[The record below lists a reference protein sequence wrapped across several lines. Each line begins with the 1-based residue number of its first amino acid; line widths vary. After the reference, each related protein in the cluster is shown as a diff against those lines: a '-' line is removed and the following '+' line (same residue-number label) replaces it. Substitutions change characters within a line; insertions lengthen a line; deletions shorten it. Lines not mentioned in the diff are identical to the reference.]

1 MLGFL
6 DRLFSQISRE
16 FEEVGRTCWGTACST
31 GKATRVARGPREEDG
46 IVEEDSIVVHLGH
59 VVVRGTK

>member
-31 GKATRVARGPREEDG
+31 GKATRVGRGPREEDG
-46 IVEEDSIVVHLGH
+46 IAPIVVH
-59 VVVRGTK
+59 VVVWGTE